1 MERVMCLVQEVLLDR
16 GTWCGVSTGLDLKKI
31 KTRVEHEGLSFLT
44 ITLANYGK
52 SFEKSLD
59 VGFVVP
65 EMFSVSGRRR
75 ENPGLPAL
83 LGGFLELV
91 FHADSGRLLDSP
103 SPDAIQAVRQI
114 TLMWAKVS
122 ADTTEAR
129 KDYTLRQFVRCE
141 KEVRQGDATRTED
154 DVNRFKRVA
163 ILLWADVLQRVEEDI
178 FYERIIPK
186 HGPGTTAEG
195 VTGNR
200 KYSQSEWTER
210 LERVFPSLDHL
221 FPSPSYYQQLDEVDF
236 LEPGQERPVRVITV
250 PKTLKA
256 PDRKSVV

>member
-1 MERVMCLVQEVLLDR
+1 MERVMCLVQEILLDR
-16 GTWCGVSTGLDLKKI
+16 GIWCGVSTGLDLKKI

-65 EMFSVSGRRR
+65 EMFAISAKSRAH
-75 ENPGLPAL
+75 PGLPAL

-91 FHADSGRLLDSP
+91 FHAESGRLLDSP

-141 KEVRQGDATRTED
+141 QEVRQGDASRTED

-163 ILLWADVLQRVEEDI
+163 ILLWADVL
-178 FYERIIPK
+178 
-186 HGPGTTAEG
+186 
-195 VTGNR
+195 
-200 KYSQSEWTER
+200 
-210 LERVFPSLDHL
+210 
-221 FPSPSYYQQLDEVDF
+221 
-236 LEPGQERPVRVITV
+236 
-250 PKTLKA
+250 
-256 PDRKSVV
+256 DRKSVV